1 MMVRSKMINKRRWL
15 IVLFLTKRY
24 GKMPATI
31 DVPVARILVIRPNHR
46 LGNQLL
52 LTPLLQEIEKLYP
65 AAKVS
70 LLVKGSAAPAIFKSY
85 KLDNVFQLPPAIT
98 GASSLFDC
106 IDSKFTQSFTHLLN
120 TRGRVEGWR

>member
-65 AAKVS
+65 AAK
-70 LLVKGSAAPAIFKSY
+70 Y
-85 KLDNVFQLPPAIT
+85 
-98 GASSLFDC
+98 
-106 IDSKFTQSFTHLLN
+106 
-120 TRGRVEGWR
+120 